1 MENEKTYLQNLIL
14 NRRIV
19 RNYIDSDKPYP
30 DLSEI
35 SKQTIKI
42 PTAGFSRGIE
52 IISVEDKKNIQKLAI
67 FANEKNYLD
76 KGFSKWISNSK
87 AIFLILIN
95 EEAYHERYKMMDK
108 ENETNS
114 TNWSV
119 PYWYVDAG
127 AAMMNCMLLID
138 ETGLKSGFLGSHN
151 MDIPNIKSL
160 LDIPEEINI
169 LGFVTA
175 GIEDS
180 SKMVKK
186 NKIYK
191 KKLVHKEKYE
201 K

>member
-1 MENEKTYLQNLIL
+1 
-14 NRRIV
+14 
-19 RNYIDSDKPYP
+19 
-30 DLSEI
+30 
-35 SKQTIKI
+35 
-42 PTAGFSRGIE
+42 
-52 IISVEDKKNIQKLAI
+52 
-67 FANEKNYLD
+67 
-76 KGFSKWISNSK
+76 
-87 AIFLILIN
+87 
-95 EEAYHERYKMMDK
+95 
-108 ENETNS
+108 
-114 TNWSV
+114 
-119 PYWYVDAG
+119 
-127 AAMMNCMLLID
+127 MLLID

>member
-1 MENEKTYLQNLIL
+1 MKRNL
-14 NRRIV
+14 V
-19 RNYIDSDKPYP
+19 
-30 DLSEI
+30 
-35 SKQTIKI
+35 
-42 PTAGFSRGIE
+42 
-52 IISVEDKKNIQKLAI
+52 
-67 FANEKNYLD
+67 
-76 KGFSKWISNSK
+76 
-87 AIFLILIN
+87 
-95 EEAYHERYKMMDK
+95 
-108 ENETNS
+108 
-114 TNWSV
+114 
-119 PYWYVDAG
+119 
-127 AAMMNCMLLID
+127 
-138 ETGLKSGFLGSHN
+138 TGGSGFLGSHN

>member
-1 MENEKTYLQNLIL
+1 M
-14 NRRIV
+14 
-19 RNYIDSDKPYP
+19 
-30 DLSEI
+30 
-35 SKQTIKI
+35 
-42 PTAGFSRGIE
+42 
-52 IISVEDKKNIQKLAI
+52 
-67 FANEKNYLD
+67 
-76 KGFSKWISNSK
+76 
-87 AIFLILIN
+87 
-95 EEAYHERYKMMDK
+95 YKRQ
-108 ENETNS
+108 
-114 TNWSV
+114 V

>member
-35 SKQTIKI
+35 SKLTIKI

-87 AIFLILIN
+87 AIFLRCN
-95 EEAYHERYKMMDK
+95 EFEDEKASNFSAGYNERLEK
-108 ENETNS
+108 
-114 TNWSV
+114 
-119 PYWYVDAG
+119 
-127 AAMMNCMLLID
+127 C
-138 ETGLKSGFLGSHN
+138 
-151 MDIPNIKSL
+151 KSL
-160 LDIPEEINI
+160 LDKY
-169 LGFVTA
+169 VTVFWA
-175 GIEDS
+175 SDTYTFAKGWFSDL
-180 SKMVKK
+180 
-186 NKIYK
+186 KIYSRNSG
-191 KKLVHKEKYE
+191 L
-201 K
+201 